1 MVRAPIAA
9 VRLVAHEFMQRH
21 IASENRP
28 ESGFEKGMVYSTLGV
43 APVINAAGALS
54 RLGGSLLS
62 EGVLKAMNDAAQQFI
77 DLPHFHDRVGE
88 ELAQLTNNEAACVSS
103 GAAAGVLI
111 AVAACIAGDDI
122 KRAEKLPDA
131 SAVLKSDVVVWQE
144 HVEGFLAGADQI
156 LYNGYLSAVAMAG
169 GKLRTIAAPEELSSD
184 TACMLWFPNIYPKIK
199 DEERQFDGFMTRA
212 NSLGVPVIVDAADQ
226 YPPVTNLWHYTRD
239 KGAALA
245 IFSGGKGLCGP
256 GSSGLVVGR
265 KELIRACRANSGP
278 EHSVGRPA
286 KVGKEELAGLL
297 QAVREAVSS
306 NPADDLRRW
315 VEIVE
320 RWIIQFRQLEPLGVH
335 VQMSSTSHSGQPI
348 PRAVLAFAHDQVQL
362 RDRVIERLWEGSPS
376 IALLPDA
383 NVSLALNP
391 QMVRIHEIDH
401 VALEVVE
408 VIKRELA
415 VAH

>member
-1 MVRAPIAA
+1 
-9 VRLVAHEFMQRH
+9 MQRH
-21 IASENRP
+21 IASENLLEQGIDRT
-28 ESGFEKGMVYSTLGV
+28 MVYSTLGV
-43 APVINAAGALS
+43 PPVINAAGALS

-62 EGVLKAMNDAAQQFI
+62 EGVRQAMSEAAQQFI
-77 DLPHFHDRVGE
+77 DLPRFHDRVGE
-88 ELAQLTNNEAACVSS
+88 ELARLTRNEAACVSS

-122 KRAEKLPDA
+122 KRAEKLPDPA
-131 SAVLKSDVVVWQE
+131 AVLKSDVVVWRE
-144 HVEGFLAGADQI
+144 HVEGILAGADQV

-169 GKLRTIAAPEELSSD
+169 GKLRSIAEPDELGSD
-184 TACMLWFPNIYPKIK
+184 TACMLWFPHIYPKLT
-199 DEERQFDGFMTRA
+199 DEDLQFNRFLEMA
-212 NSLGVPVIVDAADQ
+212 NSLGVPIIVDAADQ
-226 YPPVTNLWHYTRD
+226 FPPISNLWHYTRD

-265 KELIRACRANSGP
+265 KDLIRACRANSGP

-320 RWIIQFRQLEPLGVH
+320 RWIIHFRELERLGVQ
-335 VQMSSTSHSGQPI
+335 VRMSPTSHSGQPI
-348 PRAVLAFAHDQVQL
+348 PRAVLTLPHGQVQM
-362 RDRVIERLWEGSPS
+362 RDRIIERLWERSPS
-376 IALLPDA
+376 IALLPDE
-383 NVSLALNP
+383 NVALALNP
-391 QMVRIHEIDH
+391 HMVQMHEVDLIAGAVVD
-401 VALEVVE
+401 VITSELEVL
-408 VIKRELA
+408 RQ
-415 VAH
+415 

>member
-1 MVRAPIAA
+1 
-9 VRLVAHEFMQRH
+9 
-21 IASENRP
+21 
-28 ESGFEKGMVYSTLGV
+28 MVYSTLGV

-62 EGVLKAMNDAAQQFI
+62 EGVRQAMSEAAQQFI
-77 DLPHFHDRVGE
+77 DLPLFHDRVGE
-88 ELAQLTNNEAACVSS
+88 ELAQLTRNEAACVSS

-122 KRAEKLPDA
+122 KRAEKLPDP
-131 SAVLKSDVVVWQE
+131 SAVLKSDVVVWRE
-144 HVEGFLAGADQI
+144 HVEGVLAGADQV

-169 GKLRTIAAPEELSSD
+169 GKLRSISEPDELGSD
-184 TACMLWFPNIYPKIK
+184 TACLLWFPNIYPKIT
-199 DEERQFDGFMTRA
+199 DEDLQFDRFSERA
-212 NSLGVPVIVDAADQ
+212 NSLGVPIVVDAADQ
-226 YPPVTNLWHYTRD
+226 FPPVSNLWHYTRE

-265 KELIRACRANSGP
+265 KDLIRACRANSGP

-320 RWIIQFRQLEPLGVH
+320 RWIIHFRELESLGVQ
-335 VQMSSTSHSGQPI
+335 VRMSPTSHSGQPI
-348 PRAVLAFAHDQVQL
+348 PRAVLTLPHGQVHM
-362 RDRVIERLWEGSPS
+362 RDRIIERLWERSPS
-376 IALLPDA
+376 IALLPDE

-391 QMVRIHEIDH
+391 QMVQLHQVDH
-401 VALEVVE
+401 IAIAVVE
-408 VIKRELA
+408 VITSELE
-415 VAH
+415 VLRQ